1 MDVNPLL
8 SKALALEPIEV
19 STTGGDAAR
28 TAADESSADATA
40 QQDLRIRTAD
50 EFLAAAAREYQAGNI
65 DQALWHRAADQCGDD
80 AVFVPQCLFCNHANP
95 PGAKFCNDCG
105 SPLHLKLCKQCEAV
119 NGQVAKNCYK
129 CGTEFPALSTAPEVA
144 PVSPALDTT
153 AASAT
158 LTGMGF
164 ERGHAPLTESVADSQ
179 DVLLPRPGNES
190 AGPAITRSMSLLAHP
205 ALLGEIMT
213 SLFSAAQR
221 TADVIALHNLGAAA
235 GRRPLARLVLA
246 VVLPGALVIAIGV
259 SAYYGYRHQVQ
270 PSGLL
275 STAPP
280 DQAAPTGVTAS
291 PVNQSG
297 KRATR
302 PDGVNGQP
310 PTPGRSDAAITPQLR
325 VSTSDQAAPAQQLA
339 TQGAEVA
346 GAPGAAAGSIAAEP
360 HTTIRAATSRVPS
373 AQAAASPSTSPYRAA
388 AAPARVQVPL
398 SDSRVNAPPDA
409 PRPDAC
415 TEAVAALGLCG
426 LTSSR
431 ESK

>member
-129 CGTEFPALSTAPEVA
+129 CGTELPALSTAPEAA
-144 PVSPALDTT
+144 PVSPTLDTT

-164 ERGHAPLTESVADSQ
+164 ERGHAPLPESVAGSQ
-179 DVLLPRPGNES
+179 DVLLPRPGNET
-190 AGPAITRSMSLLAHP
+190 AEARDYAVEVVTRAPRSL
-205 ALLGEIMT
+205 GGVMT
-213 SLFSAAQR
+213 FLFSAAQR
-221 TADVIALHNLGAAA
+221 TADVISLHKLGATA
-235 GRRPLARLVLA
+235 GRRPLPRLVLA
-246 VVLPGALVIAIGV
+246 VVLPVALLIAIGV

-280 DQAAPTGVTAS
+280 DQAATTGVTAS

-360 HTTIRAATSRVPS
+360 HTTIRAATSRVPL
-373 AQAAASPSTSPYRAA
+373 AQAAANPSTSPYRAA
-388 AAPARVQVPL
+388 AAAARVQVPL